1 MGQTKSKVVNVD
13 ETSKVAYMIRKRNI
27 KAVRKIQ
34 KIIEKGYYEGY
45 LQELEFLSTVGWY
58 GSLKNRM
65 TVTGDPIFAAALD
78 ELCNNL
84 YNSIQDRVHAQARNS
99 KKKEYDEAQI
109 PAIEE
114 AENEDEDDL
123 GPLGF
128 DPYKFMVRDSPYQSL
143 SIEMKKVKK

>member
-58 GSLKNRM
+58 GSLR
-65 TVTGDPIFAAALD
+65 IA
-78 ELCNNL
+78 
-84 YNSIQDRVHAQARNS
+84 
-99 KKKEYDEAQI
+99 
-109 PAIEE
+109 
-114 AENEDEDDL
+114 
-123 GPLGF
+123 
-128 DPYKFMVRDSPYQSL
+128 
-143 SIEMKKVKK
+143 